1 MDRESILA
9 ASVGQPDRE
18 APGGPES
25 ARSGD
30 ERLRPHPARRGAGP
44 GAGGRRPSR
53 VENNKVGFGFDQ
65 LALPRPVSSCSRPPR
80 ASASPGQSA
89 ASAAL
94 AGHIGLVLSHAGAEL
109 FAFKDRSPA
118 SEIHYLVIPKRFV
131 RDAAQ
136 LGPADAELVRRME
149 AKAIE
154 LVRASVGEAL
164 DPALGLGVS

>member
-1 MDRESILA
+1 MLQA
-9 ASVGQPDRE
+9 A
-18 APGGPES
+18 
-25 ARSGD
+25 
-30 ERLRPHPARRGAGP
+30 
-44 GAGGRRPSR
+44 PS
-53 VENNKVGFGFDQ
+53 F
-65 LALPRPVSSCSRPPR
+65 
-80 ASASPGQSA
+80 GQSA

-154 LVRASVGEAL
+154 LVRASVGEAF
-164 DPALGLGVS
+164 DPAELALGFHWPPWYSVRVRARVRVGVRVMVKG

>member
-1 MDRESILA
+1 MLQA
-9 ASVGQPDRE
+9 A
-18 APGGPES
+18 
-25 ARSGD
+25 
-30 ERLRPHPARRGAGP
+30 
-44 GAGGRRPSR
+44 PS
-53 VENNKVGFGFDQ
+53 F
-65 LALPRPVSSCSRPPR
+65 
-80 ASASPGQSA
+80 GQSA

-154 LVRASVGEAL
+154 LVRASVGEAF
-164 DPALGLGVS
+164 DPALGLGLG